1 MRLSSVLNR
10 LLFSINRRSDIILRI
25 AKVREEMNKKM
36 SVFCANPFVQQRNFK
51 VRMDHISLFDVEEV
65 VWTSPGGGWQRP
77 LILPLLGFP

>member
-51 VRMDHISLFDVEEV
+51 VRMYHISLFDVEEV
-65 VWTSPGGGWQRP
+65 VWMSPGGAGNG
-77 LILPLLGFP
+77 L